1 MSLAVRVVLSA
12 LRRGTRHRYGPD
24 PSQVADLHLPRGAGP
39 HPVAV
44 VLHGGHWRTG
54 FGRLVTRP
62 VALDLAAHGVATW
75 NLEYRRLGSGRGG
88 GGGWPATFDDV
99 AAGIDALAGI
109 DGLDLDRVAV
119 VGHSAG
125 GHLALWAG
133 ARAGLLPGAPGAGP
147 VVRPSLVVALAPVT
161 HLRRAGEMARELLG
175 GTVEQVP
182 ERWDLA
188 DPMSLLPLAVPTL
201 VVHPE
206 ADATIPV
213 ARSRDYAAASC
224 AELVTPPGEVHRD
237 PIDPT
242 SASWR
247 TARERLLLVLA
258 TRSG

>member
-1 MSLAVRVVLSA
+1 MSLAVRVALSA
-12 LRRGTRHRYGPD
+12 LRRGTRHRYGPG

-62 VALDLAAHGVATW
+62 VALDLVSHGVAAW
-75 NLEYRRLGSGRGG
+75 NLEYRRLGTGRGG

-99 AAGIDALAGI
+99 AAGIDALAGV

-133 ARAGLLPGAPGAGP
+133 ARAGLPRGAPGAGP
-147 VVRPSLVVALAPVT
+147 VVGPSLVVALAPVT
-161 HLRRAGEMARELLG
+161 HLRRADDAASELLG

-188 DPMSLLPLAVPTL
+188 DPMSLLPLSVPTL

-206 ADATIPV
+206 ADTTIPV
-213 ARSRDYAAASC
+213 ARSRDYAAASG

-237 PIDPT
+237 AVDPT

-247 TARERLLLVLA
+247 TARARVLQW
-258 TRSG
+258 